1 MAQLPAEIKK
11 TVDSYLIALR
21 RHNIPIQ
28 KAVLF
33 GSYADGNYN
42 DFSDI
47 DIALVSDA
55 FKGDRISDKDKIRSV
70 TLSVSS
76 AIEVMPFSPADFH
89 PRNPFVKEILKTGI
103 HLI

>member
-1 MAQLPAEIKK
+1 VIWLVLICRPSVIGK
-11 TVDSYLIALR
+11 TFKSRFCWTKQQWNA
-21 RHNIPIQ
+21 
-28 KAVLF
+28 A
-33 GSYADGNYN
+33 GNFN
-42 DFSDI
+42 NLSDI

-76 AIEVMPFSPADFH
+76 AIEVMPFSPADFD

>member
-1 MAQLPAEIKK
+1 MINEL
-11 TVDSYLIALR
+11 
-21 RHNIPIQ
+21 
-28 KAVLF
+28 
-33 GSYADGNYN
+33 GS
-42 DFSDI
+42 FREL

-76 AIEVMPFSPADFH
+76 AIEVMPFSPADFD
-89 PRNPFVKEILKTGI
+89 PRNPFVREILKTGI